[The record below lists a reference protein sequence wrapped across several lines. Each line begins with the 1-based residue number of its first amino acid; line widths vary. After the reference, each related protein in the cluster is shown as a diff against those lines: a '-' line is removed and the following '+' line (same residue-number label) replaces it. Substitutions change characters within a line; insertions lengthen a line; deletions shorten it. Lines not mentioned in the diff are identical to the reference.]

1 MEVVLLEDVK
11 ALGKKGQIV
20 KVSDGYGRNFILTKK
35 LGIEATP
42 KNLNDLKL
50 QKANENGGYYVINAN
65 AKYNNTAEQ
74 YLEYY
79 NGFTTYSYK
88 SSSDA
93 AYVFYFYLIDEGT
106 PSIHVRADE
115 SVTENVAQWSGTAD
129 YKTAGVTA
137 DTGIAGD
144 SLNANDLLDT
154 DAVYSAVV
162 NGVAVA
168 PYTEAT
174 STSTG
179 STSYYMGGKGIGSGL
194 VQDWLVIERDEA
206 AKFQL
211 WVREDNPSAL
221 RMYEA
226 SGFLPDGRIAPVM
239 MKK

>member
-65 AKYNNTAEQ
+65 AKYNNTTEQ

-106 PSIHVRADE
+106 PSVHIRADE

-144 SLNANDLLDT
+144 SLNAN
-154 DAVYSAVV
+154 AGY
-162 NGVAVA
+162 GC
-168 PYTEAT
+168 YIF
-174 STSTG
+174 G
-179 STSYYMGGKGIGSGL
+179 GGKWSGSGT
-194 VQDWLVIERDEA
+194 VYRGPKHFHRFD
-206 AKFQL
+206 
-211 WVREDNPSAL
+211 
-221 RMYEA
+221 
-226 SGFLPDGRIAPVM
+226 FLLYGR
-239 MKK
+239 KGHWKRKQ